1 MQKITNSRFDASL
14 LLEIYLSLRQANRG
28 FMKIKKGVEQLVAE
42 AQEYITTLTTSEVE
56 AKRGQPGVMLIDLR
70 DIRELKREGRIPNT
84 LHIPRGMLE
93 FWIDPDSPYY
103 KADFDNATELV
114 LFCNKGWRSA
124 LAAYSLHNMGVEN
137 VSHMAGGMSKWQADG
152 FKIEEMPVKS

>member
-1 MQKITNSRFDASL
+1 
-14 LLEIYLSLRQANRG
+14 
-28 FMKIKKGVEQLVAE
+28 MKVTKGVEQLVEE
-42 AQEYITTLTTSEVE
+42 ALEAITTISTSEVE

-93 FWIDPDSPYY
+93 FWIDPASPYY

-124 LAAYSLHNMGVEN
+124 LAAHSLYRMGVEG
-137 VSHMAGGMSKWQADG
+137 VSHMDGGMTKWQEDG
-152 FKIEEMPVKS
+152 FEVEEMPIRS

>member
-1 MQKITNSRFDASL
+1 
-14 LLEIYLSLRQANRG
+14 
-28 FMKIKKGVEQLVAE
+28 MKVKKGVEQLVAE
-42 AQEYITTLTTSEVE
+42 AQEYITTLSTSEVQ
-56 AKRGQPGVMLIDLR
+56 AKRGQAGVILIDLR

-103 KADFDNATELV
+103 KSDFDDASEIV

-124 LAAYSLHNMGVEN
+124 LAAHSLHRMGVEG
-137 VSHMAGGMSKWQADG
+137 VSHMDGGMTKWQAEG
-152 FKIEEMPVKS
+152 LEVEEMPVRA

>member
-1 MQKITNSRFDASL
+1 
-14 LLEIYLSLRQANRG
+14 
-28 FMKIKKGVEQLVAE
+28 MKIKKGVEQLVAE
-42 AQEYITTLTTSEVE
+42 AQEYITTLSTVEVQ
-56 AKRGQPGVMLIDLR
+56 AKRGQAGVILIDLR

-103 KADFDNATELV
+103 KSDFDDATEIV

-124 LAAYSLHNMGVEN
+124 LAAQSLHSMGVEG
-137 VSHMAGGMSKWQADG
+137 VSHMDGGMTKWQADG
-152 FKIEEMPVKS
+152 FDVEEMPVRS

>member
-1 MQKITNSRFDASL
+1 
-14 LLEIYLSLRQANRG
+14 
-28 FMKIKKGVEQLVAE
+28 MKVTKGVEQLVGE
-42 AQEYITTLTTSEVE
+42 ALETITTLSTSEVE

-93 FWIDPDSPYY
+93 FWIDPASPYY

-124 LAAYSLHNMGVEN
+124 LAAHSLYRMGVEG
-137 VSHMAGGMSKWQADG
+137 VSHMDGGMTKWQEDG
-152 FKIEEMPVKS
+152 FEVEEMPIRS

>member
-1 MQKITNSRFDASL
+1 
-14 LLEIYLSLRQANRG
+14 
-28 FMKIKKGVEQLVAE
+28 MKVKKSVEQLVIE
-42 AQEYITTLTTSEVE
+42 AQEYITTLSTSEVE
-56 AKRGQPGVMLIDLR
+56 AKRGQEGVILIDLR

-93 FWIDPDSPYY
+93 FWIDPESPYY

-124 LAAYSLHNMGVEN
+124 LAAHSLHRMGVDG
-137 VSHMAGGMSKWQADG
+137 VSHMEGGMTKWQADG
-152 FKIEEMPVKS
+152 FEVEAMPVRS